1 MRVQTK
7 RGFSRNVAPLGDQP
21 QNFKV
26 GSLRG
31 KPEIPLKYQNKSYI
45 YVAGDGPVAE
55 PSLASALC
63 QIFPDNST
71 LGVSWVLS
79 FPSLRLGVANGDQD
93 AFALTLADGQT
104 VCLRELAQWH
114 SVAGSVHRP
123 IPTRATVANGAA
135 PGGFFPAESPSMPLR
150 RGSGCGLRHAGHKS
164 SSTGFRRGTGR
175 PEGHGAGGCRQ
186 VTQR

>member
-7 RGFSRNVAPLGDQP
+7 CGFSRNVAPFCDQP
-21 QNFKV
+21 PNLKV

-31 KPEIPLKYQNKSYI
+31 KPKIPIKYHIKSYI
-45 YVAGDGPVAE
+45 YVGGDGPVAE

-63 QIFPDNST
+63 QIFPNHST
-71 LGVSWVLS
+71 RGVSWVMS
-79 FPSLRLGVANGDQD
+79 FPSIRLGVANRDQD
-93 AFALTLADGQT
+93 AFALPLAYDQT
-104 VCLRELAQWH
+104 ICLLELAQWH
-114 SVAGSVHRP
+114 SMAGSVHRSF
-123 IPTRATVANGAA
+123 PTRATRANGAA
-135 PGGFFPAESPSMPLR
+135 PGCFFPAESPSMSLR

-164 SSTGFRRGTGR
+164 SSTGSRRGTGR